1 MERPPTIVPQYVP
14 TVAPPPA
21 VLAETD
27 NERAARAARAVA
39 AANQQ
44 LDDAAAFIKEH
55 SESPSLLDYVGQI
68 TALKSAVKNGDP
80 DEVERKS
87 KELADAF
94 SHDKDYQQHLAA
106 LHEAQKKREAQYL
119 LDAIHRG
126 QKERDFVL
134 DYIGKNPLA
143 DPTPTLA
150 ALVKQLNP
158 ALQSADLNQL
168 QPLVDKI
175 DVAIREANLES
186 AFIAAQKEV
195 NNSPEKKTVT
205 MPAVIQNAPSP
216 VTLPTTEKNCFLL
229 EGDLDDVEIL
239 YNANSRAPHIA
250 QNLRGDF
257 VFSQNEARI
266 CLFGQNP
273 DGLAL
278 TAKQV
283 VAAKAEA
290 RQIAVTVEPCNPEH
304 LIGYDIVATQRNAFL
319 RSKRDDALALIQT
332 IEDDDYRKFAEVTA
346 ADLKKV
352 ADAEHA
358 QIEKNTANIADGAPD
373 GYGVVLL
380 KTGSAN
386 LCLVVPHRDY
396 NSLSEGS
403 G

>member
-1 MERPPTIVPQYVP
+1 MWRLSLLPRPREPD
-14 TVAPPPA
+14 PA
-21 VLAETD
+21 QTE

-55 SESPSLLDYVGQI
+55 SDSPNLLDYVGQI
-68 TALKSAVKNGDP
+68 TALKAAVKKADP
-80 DEVERKS
+80 DEIERKS

-205 MPAVIQNAPSP
+205 MPGVTKTHRPSYAAHHRG
-216 VTLPTTEKNCFLL
+216 NRFLL

-278 TAKQV
+278 T
-283 VAAKAEA
+283 
-290 RQIAVTVEPCNPEH
+290 
-304 LIGYDIVATQRNAFL
+304 RN
-319 RSKRDDALALIQT
+319 RW
-332 IEDDDYRKFAEVTA
+332 
-346 ADLKKV
+346 
-352 ADAEHA
+352 
-358 QIEKNTANIADGAPD
+358 
-373 GYGVVLL
+373 
-380 KTGSAN
+380 
-386 LCLVVPHRDY
+386 
-396 NSLSEGS
+396 
-403 G
+403 